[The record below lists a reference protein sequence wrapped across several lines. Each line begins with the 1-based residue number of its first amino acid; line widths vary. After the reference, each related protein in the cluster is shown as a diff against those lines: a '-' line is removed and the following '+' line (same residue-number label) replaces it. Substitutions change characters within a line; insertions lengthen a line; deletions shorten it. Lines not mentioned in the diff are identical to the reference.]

1 MEQMAYLGFKRLCR
15 SKCDSNLMLDS
26 TLRERRD
33 KFIGGQILDAIFV
46 YVPRKGD
53 VWTISATTV
62 WVRYFYPRPPQGGR
76 RVILAILDHVTSISI
91 HALRKEG
98 DMSRRELMV
107 VSY

>member
-26 TLRERRD
+26 TLREWRD
-33 KFIGGQILDAIFV
+33 KFIGGQTLDAIFV

-76 RVILAILDHVTSISI
+76 QELPCKHFLESRISI

-98 DMSRRELMV
+98 DIPDEKPTMMES
-107 VSY
+107 